1 MRIRERCVRPVT
13 ALAGLMGLLVLG
25 ACGDSGGAGP
35 PILQTVDLTLTV
47 ENFGVLDASE
57 GQYEAWVID
66 TDATIRSA
74 GTFSVAGSQATTVQ
88 LKSPVQNPTDV
99 MITVQRPTDAV
110 GAPSMLKVVGGAF
123 QGGTADLD
131 VNRYV
136 TAGIPLENDP
146 GTHVLFTP
154 SDNHEVGFNSNE
166 DSGIWLFN
174 IRPDTG
180 NAGDP
185 TNPEYYLTFTP
196 LTRGWIYEGWMVY
209 DWGQA
214 SEVWLSYGK
223 FEPDGGKKARFR
235 DSSGLGPFSGQ
246 IDYEQALPLEVF
258 FPGDDWVANPFDL
271 PVPGDLPLPIDLN
284 GCISTNGAC
293 EPEYEGPSR
302 FTHVITVEP
311 FADREEDPWLAQPSF
326 IRPYRNP
333 VGEGFEFENRD
344 IVYYGDELPT
354 GTARI
359 GS

>member
-1 MRIRERCVRPVT
+1 MKRSRLTQTRGT
-13 ALAGLMGLLVLG
+13 LALLAILG
-25 ACGDSGGAGP
+25 TYACGDSGAAGP
-35 PILQTVDLTLTV
+35 PILETVDLTLTLQ
-47 ENFGVLDASE
+47 NFSALKPSE
-57 GQYEAWVID
+57 GQYEGWVIAA
-66 TDATIRSA
+66 DASIRSA
-74 GTFSVAGSQATTVQ
+74 GTFTVPGPQSTTVT
-88 LKSPVQNPTDV
+88 LKSPVRNPTDV
-99 MITVQRPTDAV
+99 MITVQRPTDPV
-110 GAPSMLKVVGGAF
+110 GAPSMLKVVGGDITS
-123 QGGTADLD
+123 GTAELD

-166 DSGIWLFN
+166 DSGVWLFN

-223 FEPDGGKKARFR
+223 FEPDEGKKARFR

-246 IDYEQALPLEVF
+246 IDYERALPLEVF
-258 FPGDDWVANPFDL
+258 FPGDDWVANPLDL
-271 PVPGDLPLPIDLN
+271 PVPGDLPLPVDLN
-284 GCISTNGAC
+284 GCVSENGQCA
-293 EPEYEGPSR
+293 PEYEGPSR
-302 FTHVITVEP
+302 FTHVITIEP
-311 FADREEDPWLAQPSF
+311 FEDRDEDPWTAEPF
-326 IRPYRNP
+326 FMRPYRNS
-333 VGEGFEFENRD
+333 VGEGFEFEHRD
-344 IVYYGDELPT
+344 IVYYQDELPR

-359 GS
+359 GG